1 MKENNISI
9 GSVVLVP
16 ESDEILRNERRGIV
30 RKIDQDIAIVIMI
43 DGSIKYVPV
52 NNLKVVTHAVV
63 EAVTKRKIVALLKS
77 NHAEKIKT
85 IH

>member
-77 NHAEKIKT
+77 NHAKKIKT
-85 IH
+85 VH